1 MVNSLV
7 QRNFMST
14 IQELESYKVSIW
26 ECNKL
31 PKPPSSSLSSTKNLN
46 YYVIG
51 WQQAD
56 LRVVR
61 VIGCF
66 VLMRLTTSI
75 LLALILNI
83 SLPLFGAKALIT
95 FSFCLK
101 EYQKMKTGLEGDRAY
116 LPMLFTVKFV
126 YLSSSCTLDWKFAA
140 ICAPIRLTQELSLF
154 NQINLKSAFPSVFE
168 KIHFFLSNMFK
179 RDKLRDLLTWMW
191 RTPGRWGNPPSRGRK
206 IARVCIQSY
215 NPGLPGW
222 SFSRL
227 LLYLQLRNLN
237 CHYSDAW

>member
-1 MVNSLV
+1 M
-7 QRNFMST
+7 
-14 IQELESYKVSIW
+14 
-26 ECNKL
+26 
-31 PKPPSSSLSSTKNLN
+31 
-46 YYVIG
+46 
-51 WQQAD
+51 
-56 LRVVR
+56 
-61 VIGCF
+61 
-66 VLMRLTTSI
+66 TTSWFVRSKGNRMFRFDEVN
-75 LLALILNI
+75 NI
-83 SLPLFGAKALIT
+83 HSVSFNPEHITSAIWAKAVIT

-116 LPMLFTVKFV
+116 LPKLFTVKFV

-140 ICAPIRLTQELSLF
+140 ICAPIRLTQELTLF

-206 IARVCIQSY
+206 IARVCIPSY

>member
-56 LRVVR
+56 LCVVR

-116 LPMLFTVKFV
+116 LPKLFTVKFV
-126 YLSSSCTLDWKFAA
+126 YLIIVLYFRLKICSHLCTDQTDPRIDAVQPNK
-140 ICAPIRLTQELSLF
+140 
-154 NQINLKSAFPSVFE
+154 LKISIP
-168 KIHFFLSNMFK
+168 
-179 RDKLRDLLTWMW
+179 
-191 RTPGRWGNPPSRGRK
+191 
-206 IARVCIQSY
+206 
-215 NPGLPGW
+215 
-222 SFSRL
+222 
-227 LLYLQLRNLN
+227 
-237 CHYSDAW
+237 